1 MDMRYAAISGLTVIA
16 SAAASFFMEPILPLG
31 DWRWLVV
38 AGIGYL
44 VAWLLWFTGPK
55 RLLPL
60 RVSHDGRKV
69 AKRIRRVRNADYAEA
84 IYESYR
90 KLSPEVRQF
99 SEEAD
104 RGYWM
109 WLEDHDPKHA
119 LRFATRRLKMPLRD
133 VMRHRAKRK
142 GERYDRAR
150 LPPWRR
156 AWVRLRATRFR

>member
-1 MDMRYAAISGLTVIA
+1 
-16 SAAASFFMEPILPLG
+16 MEPILPLG
-31 DWRWLVV
+31 DWRWLVIAGLV
-38 AGIGYL
+38 AG
-44 VAWLLWFTGPK
+44 LLWFTGPK

-69 AKRIRRVRNADYAEA
+69 AKRIGRARNTDYAEA
-84 IYESYR
+84 VYESYM
-90 KLSPEVRQF
+90 KLPPEVRQF
-99 SEEAD
+99 SEEAE

-109 WLEDHDPKHA
+109 WLEERDPEHA

-156 AWVRLRATRFR
+156 ALTR